1 MGRRVL
7 VTGATGF
14 VGSHLV
20 DSLLTANSSDEILAT
35 RRYHLSNRQH
45 SKHFEE
51 KVTWVDCNLQDP
63 IATEK
68 MMDAVAP
75 DIIFHCAAESFVSPS
90 WNHPLQYMNMNYG
103 STVNLLESLRRANSS
118 SPIHIPGSGE
128 EYGDIDVSDLPI
140 TQATVLNPVNP
151 YAVTKIAQD
160 LIAYVYHRSYGIN
173 AIRTRAFNHEGPRR
187 ENVFGISS
195 YAWQI
200 ARIENGR
207 QNSVIETGDIDDR
220 RNFTDVRDM
229 VRAYQI
235 AVKKCVPGELYL
247 VGSNSE
253 DYIFSFRE
261 VLEKLISFS
270 TVPKIS
276 YRQVQKFT
284 RPTQV
289 PFLIADVSKFT
300 EVSGWKPEIS
310 MEQMLRDILDYWR
323 IRVRND
329 MS

>member
-1 MGRRVL
+1 MGKRIL

-20 DSLLTANSSDEILAT
+20 DSLLIANSSDEILAT

-51 KVTWVDCNLQDP
+51 KVSWVDCNLQDP

-75 DIIFHCAAESFVSPS
+75 DIIYHCAAESFVSPS

-140 TQATVLNPVNP
+140 TNATVLNPVNP

-235 AVKKCVPGELYL
+235 AVEKCVPGELYL

-253 DYIFSFRE
+253 DHIFSFRE

-270 TVPKIS
+270 TVPKIT

-300 EVSGWKPEIS
+300 QVSGWRPEIS

>member
-1 MGRRVL
+1 MRKRIL

-20 DSLLTANSSDEILAT
+20 DSLLIANSSNEILAT

-75 DIIFHCAAESFVSPS
+75 DIIYHCAAESFVSPS

-235 AVKKCVPGELYL
+235 AVEKCVPGELYL

-253 DYIFSFRE
+253 DHIFSFRE
-261 VLEKLISFS
+261 VLEKLISLS

-276 YRQVQKFT
+276 YRQVPKFT

>member
-1 MGRRVL
+1 MGKRIL
-7 VTGATGF
+7 ITGATGF

-20 DSLLTANSSDEILAT
+20 DALLISNPNDQIVTT

-51 KVTWVDCNLQDP
+51 KVSWVDCNLQDP

-68 MMDAVAP
+68 MMDSVAP
-75 DIIFHCAAESFVSPS
+75 DCIFHCAAESFVSPS

-103 STVNLLESLRRANSS
+103 STVNLLESLRRVQSTA
-118 SPIHIPGSGE
+118 PIHIPGSGE
-128 EYGDIDVSDLPI
+128 EYGDIREVDLPI
-140 TQATVLNPVNP
+140 NQNTLLNPVNP

-173 AIRTRAFNHEGPRR
+173 VIRTRAFNHEGPRR

-200 ARIENGR
+200 ARIENGL
-207 QNSVIETGDIDDR
+207 QIPVIETGDIDDR

-229 VRAYQI
+229 VKAYQL
-235 AVKKCVPGELYL
+235 AVEKCAPGELYL

-253 DYIFSFRE
+253 DHIFSFRE

-270 TVPKIS
+270 NVREINHK
-276 YRQVQKFT
+276 QVTKFT

-289 PFLIADVSKFT
+289 PFLIADVSKFSDI
-300 EVSGWKPEIS
+300 SGWKPEIP
-310 MEQMLRDILDYWR
+310 MDQMLHDILDYWR
-323 IRVRND
+323 IRVKSE
-329 MS
+329 ML

>member
-1 MGRRVL
+1 M
-7 VTGATGF
+7 
-14 VGSHLV
+14 
-20 DSLLTANSSDEILAT
+20 
-35 RRYHLSNRQH
+35 
-45 SKHFEE
+45 
-51 KVTWVDCNLQDP
+51 
-63 IATEK
+63 
-68 MMDAVAP
+68 
-75 DIIFHCAAESFVSPS
+75 
-90 WNHPLQYMNMNYG
+90 
-103 STVNLLESLRRANSS
+103 
-118 SPIHIPGSGE
+118 
-128 EYGDIDVSDLPI
+128 
-140 TQATVLNPVNP
+140 
-151 YAVTKIAQD
+151 
-160 LIAYVYHRSYGIN
+160 IAYVYHRSYGIN

-207 QNSVIETGDIDDR
+207 QDSVIETGDIDDR

-235 AVKKCVPGELYL
+235 AVEKCVPGELYL

-253 DYIFSFRE
+253 D
-261 VLEKLISFS
+261 
-270 TVPKIS
+270 PKIS
-276 YRQVQKFT
+276 YKQVQKFT

>member
-1 MGRRVL
+1 MGKRIL

-20 DSLLTANSSDEILAT
+20 DSLLIANSSDEILAT

-51 KVTWVDCNLQDP
+51 KVSWVDCNLQDP

-68 MMDAVAP
+68 MMDVVAP
-75 DIIFHCAAESFVSPS
+75 DIIYHCAAESFVSPS

-140 TQATVLNPVNP
+140 TNATVLNPVNP

-187 ENVFGISS
+187 EKVFGISS

-235 AVKKCVPGELYL
+235 AVEKCVPGELYL

-253 DYIFSFRE
+253 DHIFSFRE

-270 TVPKIS
+270 TVPKIT

-300 EVSGWKPEIS
+300 QVSGWRPEIS

-329 MS
+329 LS

>member
-1 MGRRVL
+1 MGKRIL

-20 DSLLTANSSDEILAT
+20 DSLLIANSSDEILAT

-51 KVTWVDCNLQDP
+51 KVSWVDCNLQDP

-75 DIIFHCAAESFVSPS
+75 DIIYHCAAESFVSPS

-140 TQATVLNPVNP
+140 TNATVLNPVNP

-235 AVKKCVPGELYL
+235 AVEKCVPGELYL

-253 DYIFSFRE
+253 DHIFSFRE

-270 TVPKIS
+270 TVPKIT

-300 EVSGWKPEIS
+300 QVSGWRPEIS

-329 MS
+329 LS